1 VRTVEAPASTEGAE
15 RGTSV
20 DLDRAAWHVHDPDL
34 GDAGAGVEREL
45 RPAVVVARGLGDL
58 DDEQHVRRPGVPL
71 RVEVGA
77 WLEDAQVRLRLG
89 PEAADAWIVNPHD
102 STTMTPGR
110 EGRAQAV

>member
-89 PEAADAWIVNPHD
+89 PAAEDGRIMKPHD
-102 STTMTPGR
+102 RTPVR
-110 EGRAQAV
+110 TGRAEG